1 MSEME
6 WMPILEGGKSRKVE
20 RPTPAPEP
28 PTSEKDMVT
37 K

>member
-1 MSEME
+1 MKDIY

-20 RPTPAPEP
+20 RPKPAPEP
-28 PTSEKDMVT
+28 PTPERETVT